1 MDRRLLRLGLID
13 TGYTTVGWALA
24 TMGVGMGFTMAP
36 ATESI
41 MGSLPVAKAG
51 VGSAMNDTTRQV
63 GGALGVAVI
72 GSIMSSAYSTAIEP
86 VLGRLPAQ
94 AAAAAGDSVGA
105 ALQIAQNAGPQGEL
119 LAQAAREAFVSGLG
133 GAMWVAVGVA
143 LVGQSII
150 AAAQDLLAE
159 VGYDALTIEGVA
171 DRAGVGKTTVYRRWS
186 DKEQVVL
193 AAIEDFYQ
201 DLPFLGWSPD
211 DQSRT
216 WQPGRPWA
224 RPTRTP

>member
-1 MDRRLLRLGLID
+1 
-13 TGYTTVGWALA
+13 
-24 TMGVGMGFTMAP
+24 
-36 ATESI
+36 
-41 MGSLPVAKAG
+41 
-51 VGSAMNDTTRQV
+51 
-63 GGALGVAVI
+63 
-72 GSIMSSAYSTAIEP
+72 MSSAYSTVIEP

-94 AAAAAGDSVGA
+94 AKAAAGDSVGA

-119 LAQAAREAFVSGLG
+119 LARAAREAFVSGLG

-201 DLPFLGWSPD
+201 DFPFLGWSPD

-224 RPTRTP
+224 RPTWTRDAPPHAPSGRTVGSSTGAEGTVRSDVDVDHMVASLIGTLMFFVLTGGIDDQPPGLPERITDQILRGILVRRE

>member
-1 MDRRLLRLGLID
+1 
-13 TGYTTVGWALA
+13 
-24 TMGVGMGFTMAP
+24 MG
-36 ATESI
+36 
-41 MGSLPVAKAG
+41 
-51 VGSAMNDTTRQV
+51 
-63 GGALGVAVI
+63 
-72 GSIMSSAYSTAIEP
+72 
-86 VLGRLPAQ
+86 
-94 AAAAAGDSVGA
+94 
-105 ALQIAQNAGPQGEL
+105 
-119 LAQAAREAFVSGLG
+119 
-133 GAMWVAVGVA
+133 VAVGVA

-150 AAAQDLLAE
+150 AAAQDLLVE

-224 RPTRTP
+224 RSTWTP